1 MALID
6 PRVTFRKVEERLET
20 ETDPVLRRNLE
31 TLLTHMKAE
40 MAGDVDGLLATLNES
55 PHYHAYGS
63 DDPGSSPVGRDGVRA
78 FYDRFI
84 ASGAGQL
91 QLDIDRLVVDKACIL
106 TEGVMRIA
114 YPGRTLRAMG
124 LDVDDADAYYMYETR
139 MATLWPFDENGLATG
154 EDTYTGSDGFAGIA
168 DRKLA
173 PDDIVQYAPAG

>member
-1 MALID
+1 MGGPIPNFAGTWRSPETYLRRVGDPRYIAGSLLSLSLLERSLRVAVASVRLTKSIRQSDYYDRNNVRHFMAVID

-40 MAGDVDGLLATLNES
+40 MAGDVDGLLVTLRDDV
-55 PHYHAYGS
+55 HYHAYGNE
-63 DDPGSSPVGRDGVRA
+63 A
-78 FYDRFI
+78 
-84 ASGAGQL
+84 
-91 QLDIDRLVVDKACIL
+91 
-106 TEGVMRIA
+106 
-114 YPGRTLRAMG
+114 
-124 LDVDDADAYYMYETR
+124 R
-139 MATLWPFDENGLATG
+139 MATLWPFDENGLARG

>member
-40 MAGDVDGLLATLNES
+40 MAGDVDGLLATLS
-55 PHYHAYGS
+55 DDVHYHAYGS
-63 DDPGSSPVGRDGVRA
+63 DDPVTNPVGREQVRA

-84 ASGAGQL
+84 GSGAGQL
-91 QLDIDRLVVDKACIL
+91 QLDVDRLVVDRDCIL

-124 LDVDDADAYYMYETR
+124 IDVDDDDAYYLYEAR
-139 MATLWPFDENGLATG
+139 MATLWPFDENGLARG
-154 EDTYTGSDGFAGIA
+154 EDTYTGGDGFAGIA

>member
-6 PRVTFRKVEERLET
+6 PRVTWQRVEERLAT

-55 PHYHAYGS
+55 PAYHAYGS
-63 DDPGSSPVGRDGVRA
+63 NDPGSSPVGRDGVRA
-78 FYDRFI
+78 FYERFI

-91 QLDIDRLVVDKACIL
+91 QLDIDRLVVDKECIL
-106 TEGVMRIA
+106 TEGLMRIA
-114 YPGRTLRAMG
+114 YPGRTLQAMG
-124 LDVDDADAYYMYETR
+124 IDVDDPDAYYMYEAR
-139 MATLWPFDENGLATG
+139 MATLWPFDENGLAKG
-154 EDTYTGSDGFAGIA
+154 EDTYTGGDGFAGIK

-173 PDDIVQYAPAG
+173 PGDIVQYAATG

>member
-1 MALID
+1 VAVID

-40 MAGDVDGLLATLNES
+40 MAGNVDGLLATLSEH
-55 PHYHAYGS
+55 PAYHAYGS
-63 DDPGSSPVGRDGVRA
+63 ADPGSSPVGRDGVRA

-91 QLDIDRLVVDKACIL
+91 QLDIDRLVVDKECIL
-106 TEGVMRIA
+106 TEGLMRIA

-124 LDVDDADAYYMYETR
+124 IAVDDDDAYYLYETR

-154 EDTYTGSDGFAGIA
+154 EDTYTGDDGFAGIA

-173 PDDIVQYAPAG
+173 PDDIVQYAPTG

>member
-40 MAGDVDGLLATLNES
+40 MAGDVDGLLVTLS
-55 PHYHAYGS
+55 DDVHYHAYGN
-63 DDPGSSPVGRDGVRA
+63 DDPATNPVGREQVRA
-78 FYDRFI
+78 FYDRFVG
-84 ASGAGQL
+84 SGAGQL
-91 QLDIDRLVVDKACIL
+91 QLDVDRLVVDKDCIL

-124 LDVDDADAYYMYETR
+124 IDVDDETSYYLYEAR
-139 MATLWPFDENGLATG
+139 MATLWPFDENGLARG
-154 EDTYTGSDGFAGIA
+154 EDTYTGGDGFAGIA

>member
-6 PRVTFRKVEERLET
+6 PRVTWRKVEERLET
-20 ETDPVLRRNLE
+20 EQDPVLRRNLE

-40 MAGDVDGLLATLNES
+40 MAGDVDGLLATLTED
-55 PHYHAYGS
+55 PAYHAYGS
-63 DDPGSSPVGRDGVRA
+63 DDPSTSPVGRDGVRA

-91 QLDIDRLVVDKACIL
+91 QLDIDRLVVDKDCIL
-106 TEGVMRIA
+106 TEGLMRIA

-124 LDVDDADAYYMYETR
+124 IDVDDPDAYYLYEAR
-139 MATLWPFDENGLATG
+139 MATLWPFDERGLAKG
-154 EDTYTGSDGFAGIA
+154 EDTYTGGDGFAGIG

-173 PDDIVQYAPAG
+173 PGDIVQHAAT